1 MEGDLK
7 SLNTNPA
14 KKTNVFFN
22 RNFRLVFLGALVSE
36 LGALLY
42 SFAVGFY
49 ILQIS
54 GNNAFLQGLYLAL
67 CGIALLIFTPVG
79 GVLGDRFNKA
89 KIMYACDFI
98 KGGIIIL
105 ATVLML
111 IFPAANAHIVILFV
125 LGILGNIISGIFT
138 PAAGAML
145 PHIVEGEKLQQANAY
160 FSIKSSLEGIV
171 GVVLAGILYAALPI
185 HTLFFMVGACF
196 VASGISE
203 TLIRYEHI
211 PSEGQLTLRVA
222 FNDMKDGLNYLK
234 TRKAILSLLGAM
246 LFINFFFAPV
256 GSNFIPYFVRT
267 DLASAGSYLL
277 DHILTP
283 ELWSSVISVC
293 IGIGSL
299 VGAAILSA
307 RKPAEKCGRTI
318 GVCLCVIACLMI
330 SMTLIYWLAVD
341 RGNAVHTFLIAFSA
355 GSLVLGLMVAWINVP
370 ATTVMMRIVNRD
382 KLSKVNSITSIGS
395 QGMVPIASVLAGA
408 VLQSFGSTVLLL
420 VSTLGF
426 AVTAFLTL
434 ANKSVKEI

>member
-1 MEGDLK
+1 MN
-7 SLNTNPA
+7 SNPA
-14 KKTNVFFN
+14 KKDNVFFN
-22 RNFRLVFLGALVSE
+22 RNLRLVFLGALVSE

-54 GNNAFLQGLYLAL
+54 NNNAFLQGLYLAL
-67 CGIALLIFTPVG
+67 NGIALLVFTPVG

-89 KIMYACDFI
+89 KIMYTCDFL

-105 ATVLML
+105 ATALMIL
-111 IFPAANAHIVILFV
+111 FPEAGTHIVILFV
-125 LGILGNIISGIFT
+125 LGILGNVISGIFT

-145 PHIVEGEKLQQANAY
+145 PHILEEQKLQQANAY

-171 GVVLAGILYAALPI
+171 GVILAGILYAALPI
-185 HTLFFMVGACF
+185 HILFFMVGTCF

-203 TLIRYEHI
+203 ILIRYKHT
-211 PSEGQLTLRVA
+211 PSTDQLTLRVA

-234 TRKAILSLLGAM
+234 SRKAILALLGAM

-267 DLASAGSYLL
+267 DLAGAGSYLL
-277 DHILTP
+277 DRILTP

-299 VGAAILSA
+299 AGAAILST
-307 RKPAEKCGRTI
+307 RKPADKCGRTI
-318 GVCLCVIACLMI
+318 AVCLCVIAAFMI
-330 SMTLIYWLAVD
+330 FITLLYWLAID
-341 RGNAVHTFLIAFSA
+341 RGNAMNVFLIAFST
-355 GSLVLGLMVAWINVP
+355 GSLALGVMIAWINIP
-370 ATTVMMRIVNRD
+370 ATTVIMRIVDRD
-382 KLSKVNSITSIGS
+382 KLSKVNSIVSIGS

-408 VLQSFGSTVLLL
+408 ILQGLGSTALLFL
-420 VSTLGF
+420 CTLGF
-426 AVTAFLTL
+426 AVTALLTL
-434 ANKSVKEI
+434 KSRAVKEI

>member
-1 MEGDLK
+1 M
-7 SLNTNPA
+7 NNNPV
-14 KKTNVFFN
+14 KKDNVFFN
-22 RNFRLVFLGALVSE
+22 RNFRLIFLGALVSE

-54 GNNAFLQGLYLAL
+54 NNNAFLQGLYLAL
-67 CGIALLIFTPVG
+67 NGVALLLFTPVG

-89 KIMYACDFI
+89 KIMYTCDFL

-105 ATVLML
+105 ATALML
-111 IFPAANAHIVILFV
+111 LFPEANAHIVILFA

-145 PHIVEGEKLQQANAY
+145 PHILEDRKLQQANAY
-160 FSIKSSLEGIV
+160 FSIKNSLEGIV

-185 HTLFFMVGACF
+185 HTLFFLVGACF

-203 TLIRYEHI
+203 TLIRYEHT
-211 PSEGQLTLRVA
+211 PSADQLTLRVA
-222 FNDMKDGLNYLK
+222 LNDMRDGLSYLK
-234 TRKAILSLLGAM
+234 SRKAILSLLGTM

-267 DLASAGSYLL
+267 DLAEAGSYLL

-299 VGAAILSA
+299 AGAAILSN

-318 GVCLCVIACLMI
+318 AVCLCVIAALMI
-330 SMTLIYWLAVD
+330 SMVLIYWLTVD
-341 RGNAVHTFLIAFSA
+341 RRNTVNAFLIAFST
-355 GSLVLGLMVAWINVP
+355 GSLLLGVMIAWINIP
-370 ATTVMMRIVNRD
+370 ATTVMMRIVDRD

-408 VLQSFGSTVLLL
+408 ILQGLGSTALLFL
-420 VSTLGF
+420 CTLGF
-426 AVTAFLTL
+426 AVTALL
-434 ANKSVKEI
+434 ALKNRSMKEI